1 MSRKKPAQKIKNFF
15 RGGNAERRKIMAKM
29 IRIHKQAG
37 QKKDAIRISKAS
49 DIPDFLRSSVDI
61 AHGKLYLTCVE
72 GNETCPLGSVIGYET
87 SDKTPS
93 GYNCWCIGNA
103 ATNLVEIDG
112 VFYKKATVMS
122 AMAVTEEFPKFLEG
136 ANITQDPDG
145 SWSIKTDWGVSTG
158 FPGQA
163 YWVKYGTKEDGTP
176 DANILTKTE
185 KSYQDY
191 IVCDEEGNDIGFLS
205 KIDPA

>member
-1 MSRKKPAQKIKNFF
+1 
-15 RGGNAERRKIMAKM
+15 M
-29 IRIHKQAG
+29 INIHKQAG
-37 QKKDAIRISKAS
+37 QKKDAVRINTVA
-49 DIPDFLRSSVDI
+49 DIPEILMGSIEIEEDDDTL
-61 AHGKLYLTCVE
+61 HLTCVE
-72 GNETCPLGSVIGYET
+72 GDEACPMGSVIGYET
-87 SDKTPS
+87 SENTPS

-103 ATNLVEIDG
+103 VTNLIEIDG
-112 VFYKKATVMS
+112 VFYKKATVLP
-122 AMAVTEEFPKFLEG
+122 AMAVTDEFPEFLIG
-136 ANITQDPDG
+136 ADITHNPDG

-191 IVCDEEGNDIGFLS
+191 IVCDEDGNDIGFLS
-205 KIDPA
+205 EIDPA

>member
-1 MSRKKPAQKIKNFF
+1 
-15 RGGNAERRKIMAKM
+15 MAKKM
-29 IRIHKQAG
+29 INIHKQAG
-37 QKKDAIRISKAS
+37 QKKDAVRISKVS
-49 DIPDFLRSSVDI
+49 DIPEFLKGSIDI
-61 AHGKLYLTCVE
+61 AGDKLYVTCVE

-87 SDKTPS
+87 SENTSS

-112 VFYKKATVMS
+112 VFYKKATVMP
-122 AMAVTEEFPKFLEG
+122 AMAVTDEYPEFLKG
-136 ANITQDPDG
+136 ADITHNPDG

-185 KSYQDY
+185 KSYKDY
-191 IVCDEEGNDIGFLS
+191 IVCDEEGNDLGFLS
-205 KIDPA
+205 EIDPA

>member
-1 MSRKKPAQKIKNFF
+1 
-15 RGGNAERRKIMAKM
+15 MAKM
-29 IRIHKQAG
+29 ISIHKQAG
-37 QKKDAIRISKAS
+37 QKKDAVRISNAR
-49 DIPDFLRSSVDI
+49 DIPEFLKGSISI
-61 AHGKLYLTCVE
+61 AGGVLQLTCIE

-87 SDKTPS
+87 SENTPS

-112 VFYKKATVMS
+112 TFYKKATVMQ
-122 AMAVTEEFPKFLEG
+122 AMAVTEEFPEFLDG
-136 ANITQDPDG
+136 ADIARNPDG

-163 YWVKYGTKEDGTP
+163 YWIRYGTKSDGTP

-185 KSYQDY
+185 KSYGDY
-191 IVCDEEGNDIGFLS
+191 IVCDENGKDIGYLS
-205 KIDPA
+205 EIDPE